1 MDGFQVST
9 IGPTALHNNIP
20 AVQQQTDEV
29 DFQIWTGQTEF
40 KSGAASQETLS
51 QRPGTADTQRL
62 TV

>member
-29 DFQIWTGQTEF
+29 DFQIWTGQTVQVRSSQPGDSVSE
-40 KSGAASQETLS
+40 AA
-51 QRPGTADTQRL
+51 TQRL